1 LKPKLSRLALVVCLS
16 LTLGLSAQTGV
27 ITTIAGTATRGYGGD
42 DAPSL
47 SASIALANLQNKCDP
62 NRYEQTVHLSFD
74 TSGKLY
80 FADSDNQRIRQITA
94 AQNITTVVGNGS
106 RPSINSFCES
116 IGSVG
121 DGNDPR
127 SALLYNPSDVFA
139 APNGNL
145 IIADQQNNRI
155 RLVTPQGKISTIAGN
170 GTHNFYAPGIPA
182 TSSPMDWPSAVIAD
196 SSGVIYFAEIH
207 GNRVG
212 KIGLDQKLATV
223 AGTGFPGY
231 NGDQIQ
237 ANTAQLRKPAGIALD
252 RAGNLYIADQGNH
265 RIRMVAPNGII
276 STIAG
281 TGKPDFSGDGGPAA
295 AAALNTPMDVK
306 LDSQGNIYIADMLNQ
321 RVRRI
326 DTNGNITTVAG
337 DGQPGRGPDGVPATS
352 SSLNFPAG
360 LAVDKNDDLYIID
373 WQNYLIRKASFS
385 SRPAIAAG
393 AVVSAASFTAPVA
406 PGGLISIFGRNLA
419 TSTVVASEVPWPTVL
434 AGTSVKV
441 NGIGAPLY
449 FVSDTQIN
457 AQLPFETAA
466 GGASVTVTNSF
477 GVSDPVPF
485 NVAPAAAGI
494 FVYPGTNRA
503 IAQNQDGTLNAAAN
517 PEAPGRVIVAYLTGQ
532 GAVSPA
538 VPTGQPA
545 PLDVLSMASQ
555 PFSATI
561 GAVDAPVLFLGLVPG
576 YIGLAQ
582 ANILIPSGA
591 PTGDVVLIVI
601 VGGQP
606 GNTAVISVH

>member
-1 LKPKLSRLALVVCLS
+1 LTPTLPYLVLVYVF
-16 LTLGLSAQTGV
+16 LTPGLSAQTAI
-27 ITTIAGTATRGYGGD
+27 ITTIAGIGTRGYNGD
-42 DAPSL
+42 SVPAVG
-47 SASIALANLQNKCDP
+47 ASIALANLQNACDP

-74 TSGKLY
+74 TSGNLY
-80 FADSDNQRIRQITA
+80 FADSDNQRIRQITP
-94 AQNITTVVGNGS
+94 AQTIATVVGSGS
-106 RPSINSFCES
+106 HPSVNSFCES
-116 IGSVG
+116 TGSVG
-121 DGNDPR
+121 DGNDAQA
-127 SALLYNPSDVFA
+127 ALLYNPSDVFP

-196 SSGVIYFAEIH
+196 STGVVYFAEIH

-223 AGTGFPGY
+223 AGTGFPGF

-237 ANTAQLRKPAGIALD
+237 GNTAMLRKPAGIALD
-252 RAGNLYIADQGNH
+252 PLGNLYIADQGNH
-265 RIRMVAPNGII
+265 RIRKVAPNGII

-281 TGKPDFSGDGGPAA
+281 TGKPDFSGDDGPAA

-326 DTNGNITTVAG
+326 DTSGNITTIAG
-337 DGQPGRGPDGVPATS
+337 DGQAGRGPDGVPATS

-360 LAVDKNDDLYIID
+360 LALDANDDLYIVD
-373 WQNYLIRKASFS
+373 WQNYLIRKVALS
-385 SRPAIAAG
+385 SRPTIAAG
-393 AVVSAASFTAPVA
+393 AIVSAASFTAPVA
-406 PGGLISIFGRNLA
+406 PGGLFSIFGRNLA
-419 TSTVVASEVPWPTVL
+419 TSATSSLDVPWPTKL
-434 AGTSVKV
+434 AGTSLKV
-441 NGIGAPLY
+441 NGIDAPLY
-449 FVSDTQIN
+449 FVSDKQIN
-457 AQLPFETAA
+457 AQLPFETPA
-466 GGASVTVTNSF
+466 GSALVSVTNSL
-477 GVSDPVPF
+477 GASDSVIV
-485 NVAPAAAGI
+485 NVVPAAIGI

-503 IAQNQDGTLNAAAN
+503 IAQNQDFTLNSLTN
-517 PEAPGRVIVAYLTGQ
+517 PESAGRVVVVYLTGQ

-561 GAVDAPVLFLGLVPG
+561 GGMDAPVLFLGLVPG

-591 PTGDVVLIVI
+591 PTGDVPLIVN

-606 GNTAVISVH
+606 GNTTVISVH